1 MSEGFKFFDYNDKT
15 NNISLN
21 NLIESCTKFNP
32 KERLNAE
39 NALANLKNIN
49 F

>member
-21 NLIESCTKFNP
+21 NLIEG
-32 KERLNAE
+32 LN
-39 NALANLKNIN
+39 LILKKD
-49 F
+49 